1 MASSGDNPR
10 GPSLSDPSVTQ
21 LSRRTVLK
29 GVAGVAGLAGVSAFL
44 AACGAGA
51 TTAPTKDPG
60 ASAAPAA
67 PAGSAPA
74 PAASATGQVTIGSN
88 NSDPAPKKGMQ
99 LINTAFTQATGVQVV
114 MNTVD
119 HNTFQDQISAYLQGT
134 PQDTFLWFSGH
145 RMRFFADQGLVT
157 PVDDVW
163 ASVKNNF
170 TSAFATAVTGNDGK
184 VYGIPIDYY
193 PWAVFYRKSV
203 FAAHNYQIPATWTDL
218 MSLCKQMQKDGLIPF
233 AFGDKD
239 GWPAMGTFDILDL
252 RLNGYDFHIG
262 LLNGKEKWTD
272 PRVTA
277 VFNQWKQLLPYSD
290 TQFAGLTWEQSA
302 DKLIQ
307 KKAGMYLLGL
317 FVSQEFVAA
326 GSPADLA
333 DLDFFAF
340 PALGTPYDAEKAL
353 DAPIDVIMMSAKS
366 RSLQQDMANAKAYLQ
381 FWSKGSTQLIM
392 FNEGTG
398 LIPPALDTD
407 TSGYTALDKKAVEI
421 VNSAKKITQ
430 FLDRDSRP
438 DFAGA
443 NGMQSFLAKFLANP
457 NQDLPALQKTIQN
470 FWDSLPPEA

>member
-1 MASSGDNPR
+1 MASSGDTPR
-10 GPSLSDPSVTQ
+10 GPALPDPGTTQ

-51 TTAPTKDPG
+51 TTAPTKAPA
-60 ASAAPAA
+60 ASAAPGGGAA
-67 PAGSAPA
+67 SAPP
-74 PAASATGQVTIGSN
+74 PAASATGQVTVGSN
-88 NSDPAPKKGMQ
+88 NSDPAPKKGME
-99 LINTAFTQATGVQVV
+99 LINAAFTQATGIAVQ

-119 HNTFQDQISAYLQGT
+119 HNTYQDQITSYLQGT
-134 PQDTFLWFSGH
+134 PQDDFLWFSGH

-157 PVDDVW
+157 PIDDVW
-163 ASVKNNF
+163 SSVKNNF

-203 FAAHNYQIPATWTDL
+203 FQQHNYQIPTTWDQLIT
-218 MSLCKQMQKDGLIPF
+218 LCQTMQKDGLIPF

-262 LLNGKEKWTD
+262 LLTGKQKWTD

-277 VFNQWKQLLPYSD
+277 VFDQWKKLLPYCDS
-290 TQFAGLTWEQSA
+290 QFAGLTWQQSA

-317 FVSQEFVAA
+317 FVSQEFTAA

-340 PALGTPYDAEKAL
+340 PYLGTQYDAEKAL

-366 RSLQQDMANAKAYLQ
+366 RTLQQDMANAKAYLD

-392 FNEGTG
+392 FKQGTG
-398 LIPPALDTD
+398 LIPTANDTD
-407 TSGYTALDKKAVEI
+407 TSGYSALDKKAVQI
-421 VNSAKKITQ
+421 VSEAKKITQ

-457 NQDLPALQKTIQN
+457 NQNLMALQTTIQN
-470 FWDSLPPEA
+470 FWDSLPPET

>member
-10 GPSLSDPSVTQ
+10 GSSLPDLSEAQ
-21 LSRRTVLK
+21 LTRRTVLK
-29 GVAGVAGLAGVSAFL
+29 AVAGVAGLAGVSAFL

-51 TTAPTKDPG
+51 TTAPAK
-60 ASAAPAA
+60 APSSSTA
-67 PAGSAPA
+67 PAGGAASAPP
-74 PAASATGQVTIGSN
+74 PAASATGQVSVGSN

-99 LINTAFTQATGVQVV
+99 LINTAFTQATGIQVV

-119 HNTFQDQISAYLQGT
+119 HNTYQDQITSYLQGT

-157 PVDDVW
+157 PIDDVW
-163 ASVKNNF
+163 ASVKSNF
-170 TSAFATAVTGNDGK
+170 TDAFATAVTGNDGK

-203 FAAHNYQIPATWTDL
+203 FAAHNYQIPTTWTDL
-218 MSLCKQMQKDGLIPF
+218 ISLCQQMQKDGLIPF

-262 LLNGKEKWTD
+262 LLTGKQKWTD

-277 VFNQWKQLLPYSD
+277 VFNKWKEILPYSD
-290 TQFAGLTWEQSA
+290 TQFAGLTWQQSA

-317 FVSQEFVAA
+317 FVSQEFTAA

-333 DLDFFAF
+333 DLDFF
-340 PALGTPYDAEKAL
+340 PYPNLGTPFDAEKAL

-366 RSLQQDMANAKAYLQ
+366 RSLQQDLANAKAYLE
-381 FWSKGSTQLIM
+381 FWSKGSTELIM
-392 FNEGTG
+392 FNQGTG
-398 LIPPALDTD
+398 LIPPAKDTD
-407 TSGYTALDKKAVEI
+407 TSGYTELDKKAVEI
-421 VNSAKKITQ
+421 VNSANKITQ

-443 NGMQSFLAKFLANP
+443 NGMQSFLAKYLANP
-457 NQDLPALQKTIQN
+457 NQDLPKLQATIQS
-470 FWDSLPPEA
+470 FWDSLPPES